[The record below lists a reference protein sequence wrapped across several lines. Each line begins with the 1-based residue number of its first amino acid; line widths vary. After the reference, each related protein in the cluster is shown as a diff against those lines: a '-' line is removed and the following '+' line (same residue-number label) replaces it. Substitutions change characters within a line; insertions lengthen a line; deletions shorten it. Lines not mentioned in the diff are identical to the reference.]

1 MALEQLSKQ
10 GSAGCQVIGL
20 HTTATASGAATR
32 TLLPEESGGIF
43 FWDAADG
50 VAYTLPAPV
59 VGMQFRFICTVTI
72 TSNAASVTTDAAT
85 TFLQGMIWQ
94 GTAASATMEVQ
105 SADGSSDVTMSMNG
119 TTTGGV
125 ESTDVTFTCITATQ
139 WQVTGGVM
147 GSGTLATP
155 FA

>member
-1 MALEQLSKQ
+1 MSIQQLDRKTTE
-10 GSAGCQVIGL
+10 GSRANAL
-20 HTTATASGAATR
+20 HTNVTASGGATKTLTAAD
-32 TLLPEESGGIF
+32 SGGTWL
-43 FWDAADG
+43 WDAATG

-59 VGMQFRFICTVTI
+59 VGMTFRFVCTVTV
-72 TSNAASVTTDAAT
+72 TSNAHSVTTDAAT
-85 TFLQGMIWQ
+85 TFLQGMVWQ

-105 SADGSSDVTMSMNG
+105 SGDGSSDVAVSMNG

-125 ESTDVTFTCITATQ
+125 ESTDLTFTCITATQ
-139 WQVTGGVM
+139 WQVSGGIM